1 MGKSLSYKI
10 LESHYEGGRIKRG
23 AEIPLAV
30 DQVLTTDTLGIISFL
45 YFESMNI
52 PRIRTKLAVCYVD
65 HNTIQMGP
73 ESANDHLFLKTFASK
88 FGLYFSKPGN
98 GICHQLH
105 VERFGIP
112 GETLIG
118 TDSHTPTAGG
128 LGMLGIG
135 VGGLDVTAV
144 MAGSP
149 FYLIVPEIML
159 VKLHGKLPQW
169 TSAKDISLEVLR
181 RLGVRGGFG
190 KILEYDGQGV
200 GSLSVP
206 ERATIANLGTETGA
220 TSSLFPSDPLTREY
234 LQMQG
239 RGAAWRELKA
249 DPDAPYDEVMEIDL
263 DQIEPL
269 VAKPHS
275 PGNVVPVKELEG
287 LKIDQIIIGS
297 CTNSSLRD
305 LTTVAHILKSRKIH
319 PGVSVAI
326 SPGSRLG
333 LHHLSK
339 TGLLSEIIKSGVR
352 ILEPVCG
359 PCIGLGQA
367 PPSGGI
373 SLRTFNRNFKG
384 RSGTPDAHV
393 YLVSP
398 ETAAA
403 SALTGELTDPRKLTI
418 SPITS
423 PSDYALEADDMI
435 LPPSEHP
442 EGVTIIRGPNI
453 KPLGV
458 FGSMEEG
465 FDVKVLL
472 KLGDDVTTDLIVP
485 AGSKAM
491 PLRSNIPALSEYTF
505 EAADPTFARRAQKEK
520 GGVIVAGENYGQGSS
535 REHAALCPRYLGVR
549 VILAKSFA
557 RIHMNNLINFGILPL
572 TITEQ
577 GEYEKL
583 DQGDALIF
591 REVRKAVE
599 KKDVLEIENFS
610 KGRRFLA
617 AFNVTRRQRRIL
629 LEGGLIN
636 FVRRHP
642 GS

>member
-10 LESHYEGGRIKRG
+10 LESHYGGGRITWG

-65 HNTIQMGP
+65 HNTMQMGP

-105 VERFGIP
+105 LERFGIP

-128 LGMLGIG
+128 LGMLGVG

-149 FYLIVPEIML
+149 FYLTVPEIML
-159 VKLHGKLPQW
+159 VKLNGRLPQW
-169 TSAKDISLEVLR
+169 TSAKDVALEVLR
-181 RLGVRGGFG
+181 RLDVRGGFG
-190 KILEYDGQGV
+190 RILEYDGPGV

-206 ERATIANLGTETGA
+206 ERGTIANLGTETGA
-220 TSSLFPSDPLTREY
+220 TSSLFPSDSLTRDY
-234 LQMQG
+234 LHAQG
-239 RGAAWRELKA
+239 RGEAWRELKA
-249 DPDAPYDEVMEIDL
+249 DPGVPYDEVMEIDL
-263 DQIEPL
+263 NEIEPL

-287 LKIDQIIIGS
+287 LKIDQVIIGS

-305 LTTVAHILKSRKIH
+305 LTTVAHILKSREIH

-359 PCIGLGQA
+359 PCVGLGQA

-403 SALTGELTDPRKLTI
+403 SALTGELTDPRNLTVSPTI
-418 SPITS
+418 SEP
-423 PSDYALEADDMI
+423 DYTVEADDMI

-442 EGVTIIRGPNI
+442 ERVTIIRGSNI
-453 KPLGV
+453 QPIGT
-458 FGSMEEG
+458 FGSMEDG
-465 FDVKVLL
+465 FEIKVLL

-485 AGSKAM
+485 AGSKAL
-491 PLRSNIPALSEYTF
+491 PLRSNIPALSEYIF
-505 EAADPTFARRAQKEK
+505 EAVDPTFARRAQKEK

-572 TITEQ
+572 TIVEQ
-577 GEYEKL
+577 EEYEKL
-583 DQGDALIF
+583 DRGDVLIF
-591 REVRKAVE
+591 QEVRKALE
-599 KKDVLEIENFS
+599 KGDVLKVENFT
-610 KGRRFLA
+610 KGRRFFA
-617 AFNVTRRQRRIL
+617 AFNFTRRQRKIL

-636 FVRRHP
+636 FARGVHA
-642 GS
+642 

>member
-10 LESHYEGGRIKRG
+10 LESHYGGGRITWG

-65 HNTIQMGP
+65 HNTMQMGP

-105 VERFGIP
+105 LERFGIP

-128 LGMLGIG
+128 LGMLGVG

-149 FYLIVPEIML
+149 FYLTVPEIML
-159 VKLHGKLPQW
+159 VKLNGRLPQW
-169 TSAKDISLEVLR
+169 TSAKDVALEVLR
-181 RLGVRGGFG
+181 RLDVRGGFG
-190 KILEYDGQGV
+190 RILEYDGPGV

-206 ERATIANLGTETGA
+206 ERGTIANLGTETGA
-220 TSSLFPSDPLTREY
+220 TSSLFPSDSLTRDY
-234 LQMQG
+234 LHAQG
-239 RGAAWRELKA
+239 RGEAWRELKA
-249 DPDAPYDEVMEIDL
+249 DPGVPYDEVMEIDL
-263 DQIEPL
+263 NEIEPL

-287 LKIDQIIIGS
+287 LKIDQVIIGS

-305 LTTVAHILKSRKIH
+305 LTTVAHILKSREIH

-359 PCIGLGQA
+359 PCVGLGQA

-403 SALTGELTDPRKLTI
+403 SALTGELTDPRNLTVSPTI
-418 SPITS
+418 SEP
-423 PSDYALEADDMI
+423 DYTVEADDMI

-442 EGVTIIRGPNI
+442 ERVTIIRGSNI
-453 KPLGV
+453 QPIGT
-458 FGSMEEG
+458 FGSMEDG
-465 FDVKVLL
+465 FEIKVLL

-485 AGSKAM
+485 AGSKAL
-491 PLRSNIPALSEYTF
+491 PLRSNIPALSEYIF
-505 EAADPTFARRAQKEK
+505 EAVDPTFARRAQKEK

-572 TITEQ
+572 TIVEED
-577 GEYEKL
+577 EYEKL
-583 DQGDALIF
+583 DQGDVLIF
-591 REVRKAVE
+591 QGVSEVVGKG
-599 KKDVLEIENFS
+599 DVLKVENVT
-610 KGRRFLA
+610 KGRKFLA
-617 AFNVTRRQRRIL
+617 AFNFTRRQRGIL

>member
-1 MGKSLSYKI
+1 
-10 LESHYEGGRIKRG
+10 
-23 AEIPLAV
+23 
-30 DQVLTTDTLGIISFL
+30 
-45 YFESMNI
+45 
-52 PRIRTKLAVCYVD
+52 
-65 HNTIQMGP
+65 
-73 ESANDHLFLKTFASK
+73 
-88 FGLYFSKPGN
+88 
-98 GICHQLH
+98 
-105 VERFGIP
+105 
-112 GETLIG
+112 
-118 TDSHTPTAGG
+118 
-128 LGMLGIG
+128 
-135 VGGLDVTAV
+135 
-144 MAGSP
+144 
-149 FYLIVPEIML
+149 
-159 VKLHGKLPQW
+159 
-169 TSAKDISLEVLR
+169 
-181 RLGVRGGFG
+181 
-190 KILEYDGQGV
+190 
-200 GSLSVP
+200 
-206 ERATIANLGTETGA
+206 
-220 TSSLFPSDPLTREY
+220 
-234 LQMQG
+234 
-239 RGAAWRELKA
+239 
-249 DPDAPYDEVMEIDL
+249 
-263 DQIEPL
+263 L

-287 LKIDQIIIGS
+287 LKIDQVIIGS

-305 LTTVAHILKSRKIH
+305 LTTVAHILKSREIH

-333 LHHLSK
+333 LHHLAK
-339 TGLLSEIIKSGVR
+339 IGLLSEIIKSGVR

-403 SALTGELTDPRKLTI
+403 SALTGELTDPRNLTI

-423 PSDYALEADDMI
+423 PLDYVLEADDMI

-465 FDVKVLL
+465 FEVKVLL

-505 EAADPTFARRAQKEK
+505 EAADPTFAKRAQSEK

-583 DQGDALIF
+583 AQGDALIF
-591 REVRKAVE
+591 REVRKAVG
-599 KKDVLEIENFS
+599 KKDVLEIENFT

-617 AFNVTRRQRRIL
+617 ALNFTPRQRSIL

-636 FVRRHP
+636 FVTRHP

>member
-10 LESHYEGGRIKRG
+10 LESHYGGGRITWG

-65 HNTIQMGP
+65 HNTMQMGP

-105 VERFGIP
+105 LERFGIP

-128 LGMLGIG
+128 LGMLGVG

-149 FYLIVPEIML
+149 FYLTVPEIML
-159 VKLHGKLPQW
+159 VKLNGRLPQW
-169 TSAKDISLEVLR
+169 TSAKDVALEVLR
-181 RLGVRGGFG
+181 RLDVRGGFG
-190 KILEYDGQGV
+190 RILEYDGPGV

-220 TSSLFPSDPLTREY
+220 TSSLFPSDSLTRDY
-234 LQMQG
+234 LHAQG
-239 RGAAWRELKA
+239 RGEAWRELKA
-249 DPDAPYDEVMEIDL
+249 DPGVPYDEVMEIDL
-263 DQIEPL
+263 NEIEPL

-287 LKIDQIIIGS
+287 LKIDQVIIGS

-305 LTTVAHILKSRKIH
+305 LTTVAHILKSREIH

-359 PCIGLGQA
+359 PCVGLGQA

-403 SALTGELTDPRKLTI
+403 SALTGELTDPRNLTVSPTI
-418 SPITS
+418 SEP
-423 PSDYALEADDMI
+423 DYTVEADDMI
-435 LPPSEHP
+435 VPPSEHP
-442 EGVTIIRGPNI
+442 KGVTIIRGPNI
-453 KPLGV
+453 KPIDA
-458 FGSMEEG
+458 FGSMEDQ
-465 FDVKVLL
+465 FKIKVLL

-572 TITEQ
+572 TINEQ
-577 GEYEKL
+577 EEYEKL
-583 DQGDALIF
+583 DQGDVLIF
-591 REVRKAVE
+591 QEVRKALE
-599 KKDVLEIENFS
+599 KGDVLKVENFT

-617 AFNVTRRQRRIL
+617 AFNFTRRQRGIL

-636 FVRRHP
+636 FVRGHS

>member
-10 LESHYEGGRIKRG
+10 LESHYGGGRITWG

-65 HNTIQMGP
+65 HNTMQMGP

-105 VERFGIP
+105 LERFGIP

-128 LGMLGIG
+128 LGMLGVG

-149 FYLIVPEIML
+149 FYLTVPEIML
-159 VKLHGKLPQW
+159 VKLNGRLPQW
-169 TSAKDISLEVLR
+169 TSAKDVALEVLR
-181 RLGVRGGFG
+181 RLDVRGGFG
-190 KILEYDGQGV
+190 RILEYDGPGV

-206 ERATIANLGTETGA
+206 ERGTIANLGTETGA
-220 TSSLFPSDPLTREY
+220 TSSLFPSDSLTRDY
-234 LQMQG
+234 LHAQG
-239 RGAAWRELKA
+239 RGEAWRELKA
-249 DPDAPYDEVMEIDL
+249 DPGAPYDEVMEIDL
-263 DQIEPL
+263 DEIEPL

-287 LKIDQIIIGS
+287 LKIDQVIIGS

-305 LTTVAHILKSRKIH
+305 LTTVAHILKSREIH

-359 PCIGLGQA
+359 PCVGLGQA

-403 SALTGELTDPRKLTI
+403 SALTGELTDPRNLTVSPTI
-418 SPITS
+418 SEP
-423 PSDYALEADDMI
+423 DYTVEADDMI

-442 EGVTIIRGPNI
+442 ERVTIIRGSNI
-453 KPLGV
+453 QPIGT
-458 FGSMEEG
+458 FGSMEDG
-465 FDVKVLL
+465 FEIKVLL

-485 AGSKAM
+485 AGSKAL
-491 PLRSNIPALSEYTF
+491 PLRLQSTAIEIQY
-505 EAADPTFARRAQKEK
+505 
-520 GGVIVAGENYGQGSS
+520 SS
-535 REHAALCPRYLGVR
+535 PFRVYL
-549 VILAKSFA
+549 
-557 RIHMNNLINFGILPL
+557 
-572 TITEQ
+572 
-577 GEYEKL
+577 
-583 DQGDALIF
+583 
-591 REVRKAVE
+591 
-599 KKDVLEIENFS
+599 
-610 KGRRFLA
+610 
-617 AFNVTRRQRRIL
+617 
-629 LEGGLIN
+629 
-636 FVRRHP
+636 
-642 GS
+642 

>member
-10 LESHYEGGRIKRG
+10 LESHHGGGGIKKG
-23 AEIPLAV
+23 AEIPLVV

-65 HNTIQMGP
+65 HNTMQMGP

-88 FGLYFSKPGN
+88 FGLHFSRPGN

-105 VERFGIP
+105 LERFGIP

-144 MAGSP
+144 MAGGP
-149 FYLIVPEIML
+149 FCLTVPEIML
-159 VKLHGKLPQW
+159 VKLNGRLPQW
-169 TSAKDISLEVLR
+169 TSAKDIALEVLR
-181 RLGVRGGFG
+181 RLGVRGGLG
-190 KILEYDGQGV
+190 RILEYDGSGV

-220 TSSLFPSDPLTREY
+220 TSSLFPSDSLTRDY
-234 LQMQG
+234 LRAQG
-239 RGAAWRELKA
+239 RGEAWSELKA

-263 DQIEPL
+263 GEIEPL

-305 LTTVAHILKSRKIH
+305 LATVAHILKSREIH

-339 TGLLSEIIKSGVR
+339 SGLLSEIIKSGVR

-373 SLRTFNRNFKG
+373 SLRTFNRNFEG
-384 RSGTPDAHV
+384 RSGTPDAQV

-403 SALTGELTDPRKLTI
+403 SALMGELTDPRNLTI
-418 SPITS
+418 SPTIS
-423 PSDYALEADDMI
+423 EPDYAVEADDMI
-435 LPPSEHP
+435 SPPSEHP
-442 EGVTIIRGPNI
+442 ERVTIIRGANI
-453 KPLGV
+453 QPIGA
-458 FGSMEEG
+458 FRSMEDG
-465 FDVKVLL
+465 FKIKVLL

-491 PLRSNIPALSEYTF
+491 PLRSNIPALSDYIF
-505 EAADPTFARRAQKEK
+505 EAVDPTFARRAKKEK

-535 REHAALCPRYLGVR
+535 REHAALCPRYLGIR

-572 TITEQ
+572 TIVEQ
-577 GEYEKL
+577 EEYEKL
-583 DQGDALIF
+583 DQGDVLIF
-591 REVRKAVE
+591 QEVRKALE
-599 KKDVLEIENFS
+599 KEDVLEMENFT

-617 AFNVTRRQRRIL
+617 ASNFTRRQRSIL

-636 FVRRHP
+636 FVSRHP
-642 GS
+642 G

>member
-10 LESHYEGGRIKRG
+10 LESHYGGGRITWG

-65 HNTIQMGP
+65 HNTMQMGP

-105 VERFGIP
+105 LERFGIP

-128 LGMLGIG
+128 LGMLGVG

-149 FYLIVPEIML
+149 FYLTVPEIML
-159 VKLHGKLPQW
+159 VKLNGRLPQW
-169 TSAKDISLEVLR
+169 TSAKDVALEVLR
-181 RLGVRGGFG
+181 RLDVRGGFG
-190 KILEYDGQGV
+190 RILEYDGPGV

-206 ERATIANLGTETGA
+206 ERGTIANLGTETGA
-220 TSSLFPSDPLTREY
+220 TSSLFPSDSLTRDY
-234 LQMQG
+234 LHAQG
-239 RGAAWRELKA
+239 RGEAWRELKA
-249 DPDAPYDEVMEIDL
+249 DPGAPYDEVMEIDL
-263 DQIEPL
+263 NEIEPL

-287 LKIDQIIIGS
+287 LKIDQVIIGS

-305 LTTVAHILKSRKIH
+305 LTTVAHILKSREIH

-359 PCIGLGQA
+359 PCVGLGQA

-403 SALTGELTDPRKLTI
+403 SALTGELTDPRNLTVSPTI
-418 SPITS
+418 SEP
-423 PSDYALEADDMI
+423 DYTVEADDMI

-442 EGVTIIRGPNI
+442 ERVTIIRGSNI
-453 KPLGV
+453 QPIGT
-458 FGSMEEG
+458 FGSMEDG
-465 FDVKVLL
+465 FEIKVLL

-485 AGSKAM
+485 AGSKAL
-491 PLRSNIPALSEYTF
+491 PLRSNIPALSEYIF
-505 EAADPTFARRAQKEK
+505 EAVDPTFARRAQKEK

-572 TITEQ
+572 TIVEQ
-577 GEYEKL
+577 EEYEKL
-583 DQGDALIF
+583 DRGDVLIF
-591 REVRKAVE
+591 QEVRKALE
-599 KKDVLEIENFS
+599 KGDVLKVENFT
-610 KGRRFLA
+610 KGRRFFA
-617 AFNVTRRQRRIL
+617 AFNFTRRQRKIL

-636 FVRRHP
+636 FARGVHA
-642 GS
+642 

>member
-10 LESHYEGGRIKRG
+10 LESHYGGGLIKRG
-23 AEIPLAV
+23 VEIPLAV

-65 HNTIQMGP
+65 HNTMQMGP

-112 GETLIG
+112 GDTLIG

-149 FYLIVPEIML
+149 FYLTVPEIML
-159 VKLHGKLPQW
+159 VELNGKLPQW

-220 TSSLFPSDPLTREY
+220 TSSLFPSDPLTRDY
-234 LQMQG
+234 LQTQG
-239 RGAAWRELKA
+239 RVEAWRELEA
-249 DPDAPYDEVMEIDL
+249 DPDAAYDEVMEIDL
-263 DQIEPL
+263 DEIEPL

-287 LKIDQIIIGS
+287 LKIDQVIIGS

-333 LHHLSK
+333 LHHLAK
-339 TGLLSEIIKSGVR
+339 TGLLSEIIKSGAR

-418 SPITS
+418 SPIIS
-423 PSDYALEADDMI
+423 PPDYAPEADDMI

-442 EGVTIIRGPNI
+442 ESVTIIRGPNI

-465 FDVKVLL
+465 FEVKVLL

-505 EAADPTFARRAQKEK
+505 EAADPTFARRARKEK

-572 TITEQ
+572 TIVEQ

-583 DQGDALIF
+583 DQGDVLIF

-599 KKDVLEIENFS
+599 KKDILEIENS
-610 KGRRFLA
+610 TKGRRFSTSANL
-617 AFNVTRRQRRIL
+617 TPRQRGIL

>member
-10 LESHYEGGRIKRG
+10 LESHYGGRGIKKG

-52 PRIRTKLAVCYVD
+52 SRIRTKLAVCYVD
-65 HNTIQMGP
+65 HNTMQMGP

-88 FGLYFSKPGN
+88 FGLYFSRPGN

-105 VERFGIP
+105 LERFGIP

-118 TDSHTPTAGG
+118 TDSHTPSAGG
-128 LGMLGIG
+128 LGMLGVG

-149 FYLIVPEIML
+149 FYLTVPEIML
-159 VKLHGKLPQW
+159 VTLKGKLPQW
-169 TSAKDISLEVLR
+169 TSAKDIALEVLR

-190 KILEYDGQGV
+190 RILEYDGPGV

-220 TSSLFPSDPLTREY
+220 TSSLFPSDSLTRDY
-234 LQMQG
+234 LQAQG
-239 RGAAWRELKA
+239 RGEVWRELTA

-263 DQIEPL
+263 DEIEPL

-305 LTTVAHILKSRKIH
+305 LTSVAYILRSKKIH

-326 SPGSRLG
+326 SPGSRLV

-359 PCIGLGQA
+359 PCVGLGQA

-384 RSGTPDAHV
+384 RSGTPDAQV

-403 SALTGELTDPRKLTI
+403 SALTGELTDPRNLTI
-418 SPITS
+418 SPKIS
-423 PSDYALEADDMI
+423 VPDSSVEADDMI
-435 LPPSEHP
+435 LPPSEYP

-453 KPLGV
+453 KPIDV
-458 FGSMEEG
+458 FGSMEDG
-465 FDVKVLL
+465 YKIKVLL

-491 PLRSNIPALSEYTF
+491 PLRSNIPALSEYIF
-505 EAADPTFARRAQKEK
+505 EAVDPTFAARAKKEK
-520 GGVIVAGENYGQGSS
+520 GGVLVAGENYGQGSS

-572 TITEQ
+572 TFTEQ
-577 GEYEKL
+577 EEYEKL
-583 DQGDALIF
+583 DQGDVLIF
-591 REVRKAVE
+591 QEVRKALE
-599 KKDVLEIENFS
+599 KEDVLEVKNIT
-610 KGRRFLA
+610 KDRRFLA
-617 AFNVTRRQRRIL
+617 AFNFTRRQRRIL

-636 FVRRHP
+636 FVR